1 MFDKLKKLFMDKQD
15 QEADDKYI
23 LVPESEINETLKR
36 DIVKLEEIGEAY
48 CKSLQH
54 KYRSKFERDG
64 KQNLKIW
71 VCRDIDGDQLPNL
84 SSKQCLEKEYRSQVA
99 INFDGFT
106 DEEDAY
112 VYYIQ
117 LWYYFSGGRKGVGSL
132 YDSLKYDLETDI
144 KDRLDELLKE
154 IQLIMDRRN
163 IMVTKN

>member
-36 DIVKLEEIGEAY
+36 DIVKLEEVGEAY

-54 KYRSKFERDG
+54 KYRSEFERDG

-84 SSKQCLEKEYRSQVA
+84 SSKQCLEKEYRSQIA

-117 LWYYFSGGRKGVGSL
+117 LWYYVGGYFKGTGTL
-132 YDSLKYDLETDI
+132 YDLSKNHLEADI
-144 KDRLDELLKE
+144 EEKLEELLN
-154 IQLIMDRRN
+154 QL
-163 IMVTKN
+163 

>member
-1 MFDKLKKLFMDKQD
+1 LFDKLKKLFMDKQD

-36 DIVKLEEIGEAY
+36 DIVKLEEVGETY

-64 KQNLKIW
+64 KQNLKVW

-112 VYYIQ
+112 VHYIQ
-117 LWYYFSGGRKGVGSL
+117 LWYYFSGYFKGTGTL
-132 YDSLKYDLETDI
+132 YDLSKNRLEADI
-144 KDRLDELLKE
+144 EEKLEELLN
-154 IQLIMDRRN
+154 QL
-163 IMVTKN
+163 

>member
-36 DIVKLEEIGEAY
+36 AIVKLEEVGEAY

-84 SSKQCLEKEYRSQVA
+84 SSKQCLEKEYRSQIA

-117 LWYYFSGGRKGVGSL
+117 LWYYFGGYFKGTGTL
-132 YDSLKYDLETDI
+132 YDLSKNHLEADI
-144 KDRLDELLKE
+144 EEKLEELLN
-154 IQLIMDRRN
+154 QL
-163 IMVTKN
+163 

>member
-36 DIVKLEEIGEAY
+36 DIVKLEEVGEAC

-84 SSKQCLEKEYRSQVA
+84 SSKQCLEKEYRSQIA

-117 LWYYFSGGRKGVGSL
+117 LWYYFGGYFKGTGTL
-132 YDSLKYDLETDI
+132 YDLSKNHLEADI
-144 KDRLDELLKE
+144 EEKLEELLN
-154 IQLIMDRRN
+154 QL
-163 IMVTKN
+163 

>member
-36 DIVKLEEIGEAY
+36 DIVKLEEVGEAY

-64 KQNLKIW
+64 KQNLKVW

-112 VYYIQ
+112 VHYIQ
-117 LWYYFSGGRKGVGSL
+117 LWYYFSGYFKGTGTL
-132 YDSLKYDLETDI
+132 YDLSKNRLEADI
-144 KDRLDELLKE
+144 EEKLEELLN
-154 IQLIMDRRN
+154 QL
-163 IMVTKN
+163 

>member
-36 DIVKLEEIGEAY
+36 DIVKLEEVGETY

-64 KQNLKIW
+64 KQNLKVW
-71 VCRDIDGDQLPNL
+71 VCRDIDGDQLSNL

-112 VYYIQ
+112 VHYIQ
-117 LWYYFSGGRKGVGSL
+117 LWYYFSGYFKGTGTL
-132 YDSLKYDLETDI
+132 YDLSKNRLEADI
-144 KDRLDELLKE
+144 EEKLEELLN
-154 IQLIMDRRN
+154 QL
-163 IMVTKN
+163 

>member
-1 MFDKLKKLFMDKQD
+1 MDKQD

-36 DIVKLEEIGEAY
+36 DIVKLEEVGEAY

-84 SSKQCLEKEYRSQVA
+84 SSKQCLEKEYRSQIA
-99 INFDGFT
+99 INFDLFT

-117 LWYYFSGGRKGVGSL
+117 LWYYFGGYFKETGTL
-132 YDSLKYDLETDI
+132 YDLSKNHLEADI
-144 KDRLDELLKE
+144 EEKLEELLN
-154 IQLIMDRRN
+154 QL
-163 IMVTKN
+163 

>member
-1 MFDKLKKLFMDKQD
+1 MDKQD

-36 DIVKLEEIGEAY
+36 DIVKLEEVGEAY

-84 SSKQCLEKEYRSQVA
+84 SSKQCLEKEYRSQIA
-99 INFDGFT
+99 INFGGFT

-117 LWYYFSGGRKGVGSL
+117 LWYYFGGYFKGTGTL
-132 YDSLKYDLETDI
+132 YDLSKNHLEADI
-144 KDRLDELLKE
+144 EEKLEELLN
-154 IQLIMDRRN
+154 QL
-163 IMVTKN
+163 

>member
-36 DIVKLEEIGEAY
+36 DIVKLEEVGEAY

-84 SSKQCLEKEYRSQVA
+84 SSEQCLEKEYRSQIA

-117 LWYYFSGGRKGVGSL
+117 LWYYFGGYFKGSGTL
-132 YDSLKYDLETDI
+132 YDLSKNYLDADIEEKIEEILK
-144 KDRLDELLKE
+144 
-154 IQLIMDRRN
+154 QL
-163 IMVTKN
+163 

>member
-112 VYYIQ
+112 VHYIQ
-117 LWYYFSGGRKGVGSL
+117 LWYYFSGYFKGTGTL
-132 YDSLKYDLETDI
+132 YDLSKNRLEADI
-144 KDRLDELLKE
+144 EEKLEELLN
-154 IQLIMDRRN
+154 QL
-163 IMVTKN
+163 

>member
-36 DIVKLEEIGEAY
+36 DIVKLEEVGETY

-64 KQNLKIW
+64 KQNLKVW

-99 INFDGFT
+99 INFD
-106 DEEDAY
+106 
-112 VYYIQ
+112 
-117 LWYYFSGGRKGVGSL
+117 
-132 YDSLKYDLETDI
+132 
-144 KDRLDELLKE
+144 
-154 IQLIMDRRN
+154 
-163 IMVTKN
+163 